1 MLVTTPH
8 AEIRG
13 LHAVAPRNVPG
24 DAGSRRLRPSPR
36 SESVTASGLCNT
48 FPILSDVLNEASKN
62 VISEEYETIVK
73 TLGYTYLRCPE
84 IARRLDKSDGAI
96 RTMLSRILN
105 LLRNIYTNSEKETS
119 NG

>member
-1 MLVTTPH
+1 MKLP
-8 AEIRG
+8 
-13 LHAVAPRNVPG
+13 
-24 DAGSRRLRPSPR
+24 
-36 SESVTASGLCNT
+36 
-48 FPILSDVLNEASKN
+48 SKN

-73 TLGYTYLRCPE
+73 TLGYTWYTYLRCPE

-105 LLRNIYTNSEKETS
+105 LLRNIYTNSEKEAS